1 VANVWWHRAAGI
13 AARRG
18 AAKMP
23 AERSFLDGGSM
34 RPRSRPS
41 SRSRSRWAA
50 LATALVI
57 TAGLGLAA
65 LTAAPRALAENN
77 GLVTNAPAMGW
88 SSWSFLRYDPTAA
101 NIEAQAKALAS
112 SGLHA
117 DGYDYINLDDF
128 WYDCPGGQGPD
139 VDSNGRW
146 VTNASTF
153 PPSGST
159 NGIEV
164 VANYVHSLGLKFG
177 IYVTPGISDQAVAA
191 KSPIA
196 GTSYTAN
203 EIADGDSEN
212 NYNCGGMQGIDF
224 SKPGAQAFINSW
236 ADEFASWGV
245 DYLKLDGVG
254 PSDTADVQAWST
266 ALNQS
271 GRPILLELS
280 NSLNIN
286 DGTTWSSLANSW
298 RTGGDVECY
307 CGSNGS
313 SYPLTDWNNVSA
325 RFNAAASWQPYAGN
339 GGWNDYDSTEVGNG
353 SNDGLTA
360 PERQTQ
366 LSLWSLASAPLLL
379 GVDLTNL
386 DSGDLAYL
394 KNTAVIAVDQDGIPA
409 DRVIDSGNEQVFDKR
424 QQNGTWDIGIFN
436 TDTSASHTF
445 SVSLAQLGLTGSA
458 NITDLWSGAS
468 DGTST
473 GTFTTSAQPG
483 GVTLISAT
491 PTPGTGGTGELVSSQ
506 SGDCLDTT
514 GGHTFFPGTGEEIW
528 GCNAGINQEWS
539 PTSADELRTMGAAE
553 CLDVYNNETTPGT
566 KVQLWPCNGGANQ
579 KWTVESN
586 GTIVGQQS
594 GLCLDVTGA
603 STTAGTPM
611 QIWTC
616 NGGANQKWAW
626 SYR

>member
-1 VANVWWHRAAGI
+1 V
-13 AARRG
+13 
-18 AAKMP
+18 P

-34 RPRSRPS
+34 RPRP
-41 SRSRSRWAA
+41 RSRWAA
-50 LATALVI
+50 LATALII
-57 TAGLGLAA
+57 TAVMGLAA
-65 LTAAPRALAENN
+65 VAASPRALAENN
-77 GLVTNAPAMGW
+77 GVAANAPLMGW
-88 SSWSFLRYDPTAA
+88 SSWSYLRHSPTAA
-101 NIEAQAKALAS
+101 NVEAQASALAS
-112 SGLHA
+112 SGLKA

-153 PPSGST
+153 PASGST
-159 NGIEV
+159 NGIQV
-164 VANYVHSLGLKFG
+164 VANYVHNLGLKFG
-177 IYVTPGISDQAVAA
+177 IYVTPGISDQAVAD

-196 GTSYTAN
+196 GTSDTAN

-212 NYNCGGMQGIDF
+212 NYNCGGMQGIDY

-254 PSDTADVQAWST
+254 SFDTPDVQAWST
-266 ALNQS
+266 ALKQS
-271 GRPILLELS
+271 GRTIALELS
-280 NSLNIN
+280 NSLNIA
-286 DGTTWSSLANSW
+286 DATTWSSLANGW
-298 RTGGDVECY
+298 RTGGDIECY

-313 SYPLTDWNNVSA
+313 SYPLTDWNNISA

-386 DSGDLAYL
+386 DPGDLAYL

-409 DRVIDSGNEQVFDKR
+409 DRVIDSGNEQVFYKR

-436 TDTSASHTF
+436 TDTSASHSF
-445 SVSLAQLGLTGSA
+445 SVSLAQLGLSGSA

-473 GTFTTSAQPG
+473 GTFTTTVQPG
-483 GVTLISAT
+483 GVTLITAT
-491 PTPGTGGTGELVSSQ
+491 PTTGTGGTGELVSSQ

-528 GCNAGINQEWS
+528 GCNGGINQEWS
-539 PTSADELRTMGAAE
+539 PTTADELRTMGATE
-553 CLDVYNNETTPGT
+553 CLDVYNNETAPGT